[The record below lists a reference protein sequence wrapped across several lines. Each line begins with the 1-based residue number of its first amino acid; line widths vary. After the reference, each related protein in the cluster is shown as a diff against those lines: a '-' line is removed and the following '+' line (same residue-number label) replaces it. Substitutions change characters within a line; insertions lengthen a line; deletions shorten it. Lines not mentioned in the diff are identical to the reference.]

1 MLLLKASSPLLASL
15 LLLPLASLASASL
28 ALALKDDPRNY
39 IHPNQEADVIEFSGY
54 RVCNTPNNAKFYVQS
69 SGNDIVKNHLRAGVE
84 WESELR
90 QVITKYAKPGS
101 VALDIGAHVGIH
113 SVTMSRVVGEKGSV
127 YAFEPQPKT
136 YKELRINLALN
147 DCKNV
152 FALKVAL
159 GNERGSIGLAEPL
172 PGNEGGRYISRKNP
186 VEYVQITRLDDFD
199 LDNVSFIKMDVEA
212 FEEQTL
218 LGAVATIKKN
228 MPVMYIEIHSAHSD
242 SRPPHEKEGRDEEAA
257 RIKNWIIALGYQLLP
272 YPQNNYL
279 AIPIQ
284 K

>member
-1 MLLLKASSPLLASL
+1 MIALKALTFSL
-15 LLLPLASLASASL
+15 LLLPPAVLS
-28 ALALKDDPRNY
+28 LKDDPAKY
-39 IHPNQEADVIEFSGY
+39 IHQNQEADVIEFGGY
-54 RVCNTPNNAKFYVQS
+54 RVCNTPNNAKFYVEG
-69 SGNDIVKNHLRAGVE
+69 SGNDIVKNHLRAGAE

-90 QVITKYAKPGS
+90 EVITKYAKPGS

-113 SVTMSRVVGEKGSV
+113 AVTMSRVVGEKGAV
-127 YAFEPQPKT
+127 YAFEPQPRT

-147 DCKNV
+147 ECKNV

-159 GNERGSIGLAEPL
+159 GNERGTIGLGQPI

-186 VEYVQITRLDDFD
+186 VEYVPITKLDDFE
-199 LDNVSFIKMDVEA
+199 LANVSFIKIDVES

-218 LGAVATIKKN
+218 LGAAATIKKN

-242 SRPPHEKEGRDEEAA
+242 TRPAHEKEGRDEEAA

-279 AIPIQ
+279 AIPIR